1 MCFFQDVFLSISCI
15 FSLYWIYKEYVS
27 KDRSRKNTSNYEL
40 FLLGS
45 FLLLLLFPSL
55 VRYFLLDLLI
65 MLAYQEKLPRMG
77 ILLSLLFVF
86 CFLMMNIIPSIWV
99 LFLLVGY
106 FLIMN
111 ILRENR
117 QKSGEMVLLF
127 KGFILSTLLFQRDI
141 SFPLGFLVLFFLLL
155 IQSFCLSKMSLI
167 LIKVEDMDDGMN
179 ELEKNLFKITHE
191 IKNPITVCKG
201 YLDMLDPKDVKKT
214 EKYLP
219 ILKNE
224 IARTLVIME
233 DFMSIRNVS
242 IKTDIM
248 DFYLLIED
256 LHDTVELLLRKYGC
270 SLEVPDCTEELFI
283 LADYD
288 RLKQVFINL
297 IKNSVEAGA
306 KNILI
311 ETKVKNG
318 RLTIVVYD
326 TGKGIPEE
334 TLSHLGELFF
344 TTKQTGTGVGV
355 HLSEE
360 IVRLHKG
367 KMKYS
372 SKVGKGTKV
381 TITLPIQKEK

>member
-55 VRYFLLDLLI
+55 VRYFLLDLMI

>member
-1 MCFFQDVFLSISCI
+1 
-15 FSLYWIYKEYVS
+15 
-27 KDRSRKNTSNYEL
+27 
-40 FLLGS
+40 
-45 FLLLLLFPSL
+45 
-55 VRYFLLDLLI
+55 